1 MRHSNGL
8 ASVWQKYKD
17 KLGGG
22 EARSNIDIEV
32 CLRACI
38 LIGSE
43 G

>member
-1 MRHSNGL
+1 MRHSHGL
-8 ASVWQKYKD
+8 VSGWQKYKD

-22 EARSNIDIEV
+22 EARSNADMEV
-32 CLRACI
+32 CLRACV